1 MTSAPPTENHSNSNG
16 IPDIAGAMPALEL
29 VRIEK
34 SFGGVRALRGA
45 SMSVR
50 AGEIMGLCGENGA
63 GKSTLLKVL
72 AGVHGFGSY
81 TGDVI
86 VGGQVQKLN
95 RPIDARHVGIA
106 VVHQELMLVP
116 ELTVAQNLLL
126 GREPRRFGL
135 VDEVQLESSARADL
149 ARFGFADQIDVTKPV
164 AELGIGLQQ
173 ILEIVRALS
182 LDAKILVLDEPTA
195 ALTGQEARLLL
206 GWLKSLRESGTTC
219 IYVSHR
225 LDEVFELCDR
235 VTVLRD
241 GRTAATLVTSEVTPS
256 RIVAEMVG
264 RNVDLQARAAPLSDQ
279 AKTPI
284 LTLNDF
290 HVNRVMTHNEHKADE
305 TAERRFVVA
314 GVSLSLQPGEI
325 VAVCGA
331 MGSGRTALLSSLFG
345 CARAGS
351 SGEVIL
357 DGKTAQLDS
366 PIAAIRQGL
375 AFVPED
381 RKGRGLVLGMSVAEN
396 LALTSLASRDVMGDG
411 ARFGLV
417 DDVGEARL
425 AERQIRALRIRGDAT
440 ALVSTL
446 SGGNQQKVVLGK
458 WLEHPPKVLLLDE
471 PTRGVDVGAREE
483 IYGILEGLAQ
493 RGVAIL
499 FASSDL
505 VEVLRLAQRII
516 VLRHGRPVG
525 EISALEATENAIV
538 ELSTGASSVS
548 AAAPRSSNSDLT
560 RNRGTS
566 ASSSS
571 LRV

>member
-1 MTSAPPTENHSNSNG
+1 MSDTSSTQNHSASNAD
-16 IPDIAGAMPALEL
+16 PDIAQGMPALEL

-81 TGDVI
+81 SGDVI
-86 VGGQVQKLN
+86 VGGQIQKLY
-95 RPIDARHVGIA
+95 RPIDARGVGIA

-149 ARFGFADQIDVTKPV
+149 ARFGFAEQIDVTKPV
-164 AELGIGLQQ
+164 SELGIGLQQ

-206 GWLKSLRESGTTC
+206 GWLKSLRASGTTC

-241 GRTAATLVTSEVTPS
+241 GRTAATLITSEVTPS
-256 RIVAEMVG
+256 RVVAEMVG
-264 RNVDLQARAAPLSDQ
+264 RNVDLQTRAAPLSDNSK
-279 AKTPI
+279 API
-284 LTLNDF
+284 LTLKDF
-290 HVNRVMTHNEHKADE
+290 NVHRALSHNEHKDDL
-305 TAERRFVVA
+305 AERRFVVA
-314 GVSLSLQPGEI
+314 GVSLSLLPGEI

-331 MGSGRTALLSSLFG
+331 MGSGRTALLSALFG
-345 CARAGS
+345 CARAGV
-351 SGEVIL
+351 SGEVLL
-357 DGKTAQLDS
+357 DGKRAELAS

-425 AERQIRALRIRGDAT
+425 AERQIRALRIRGDADV
-440 ALVSTL
+440 AVSTL

-516 VLRHGRPVG
+516 VLRHGRTVG
-525 EISALEATENAIV
+525 EINAVDATENAIV
-538 ELSTGASSVS
+538 ELSTGASGVS
-548 AAAPRSSNSDLT
+548 AAAARTSNGET
-560 RNRGTS
+560 ARNRGQS
-566 ASSSS
+566 APSSS
-571 LRV
+571 LPA

>member
-1 MTSAPPTENHSNSNG
+1 MSQAPPTQNHSNSNVD
-16 IPDIAGAMPALEL
+16 PDIAQRMPALEL

-34 SFGGVRALRGA
+34 NFGGVRALRGA
-45 SMSVR
+45 SMTVLP
-50 AGEIMGLCGENGA
+50 GEIMGLCGENGA

-81 TGDVI
+81 SGDVI
-86 VGGQVQKLN
+86 VGGELLKLH

-149 ARFGFADQIDVTKPV
+149 ARFGFAEQIDVTKPV
-164 AELGIGLQQ
+164 GELGIGLQQ

-182 LDAKILVLDEPTA
+182 LDAKILILDEPTA

-206 GWLKSLRESGTTC
+206 GWLKQLREAGTTC

-241 GRTAATLVTSEVTPS
+241 GRTAATLVTSETTPS
-256 RIVAEMVG
+256 RVVAEMVG
-264 RNVDLQARAAPLSDQ
+264 RNVDLQTRAAPLTGE
-279 AKTPI
+279 AKKPI
-284 LTLNDF
+284 LTLNNF
-290 HVNRVMTHNEHKADE
+290 NVHRLAAKTEHKSEDGE
-305 TAERRFVVA
+305 ERRFVVS

-331 MGSGRTALLSSLFG
+331 MGSGRTALLSALFG

-351 SGEVIL
+351 SGEVLL
-357 DGKTAQLDS
+357 DGKVAELDS
-366 PIAAIRQGL
+366 PISAIRQGL

-425 AERQIRALRIRGDAT
+425 AERQIRSLRIRGDAS
-440 ALVSTL
+440 AVVSTL

-458 WLEHPPKVLLLDE
+458 WLEHPPKVLLMDE
-471 PTRGVDVGAREE
+471 PTRGVDVGAR
-483 IYGILEGLAQ
+483 
-493 RGVAIL
+493 
-499 FASSDL
+499 
-505 VEVLRLAQRII
+505 
-516 VLRHGRPVG
+516 
-525 EISALEATENAIV
+525 
-538 ELSTGASSVS
+538 
-548 AAAPRSSNSDLT
+548 
-560 RNRGTS
+560 
-566 ASSSS
+566 
-571 LRV
+571 

>member
-1 MTSAPPTENHSNSNG
+1 MSQDLPTQNHSNSNAD
-16 IPDIAGAMPALEL
+16 PDIAQRMPALEL

-45 SMSVR
+45 SMTVLP
-50 AGEIMGLCGENGA
+50 GEIMGLCGENGA

-81 TGDVI
+81 SGDLI
-86 VGGQVQKLN
+86 VGGQLQKLH

-164 AELGIGLQQ
+164 GELGIGLQQ

-182 LDAKILVLDEPTA
+182 LDAEILILDEPTA

-206 GWLKSLRESGTTC
+206 GWLKQLRAAGTTC

-241 GRTAATLVTSEVTPS
+241 GRTAATLVTSETTPS
-256 RIVAEMVG
+256 RVVAEMVG
-264 RNVDLQARAAPLSDQ
+264 RNVDLQTRAAPLTGE
-279 AKTPI
+279 AKKPI
-284 LTLNDF
+284 LTLNNF
-290 HVNRVMTHNEHKADE
+290 NVHRLPAKTEHKSEDAE
-305 TAERRFVVA
+305 ERRFVVS

-331 MGSGRTALLSSLFG
+331 MGSGRTALLSALFG

-351 SGEVIL
+351 SGEVLL
-357 DGKTAQLDS
+357 DGKVAVLDS
-366 PIAAIRQGL
+366 PISAIRQGF

-381 RKGRGLVLGMSVAEN
+381 RKG
-396 LALTSLASRDVMGDG
+396 
-411 ARFGLV
+411 
-417 DDVGEARL
+417 
-425 AERQIRALRIRGDAT
+425 
-440 ALVSTL
+440 
-446 SGGNQQKVVLGK
+446 
-458 WLEHPPKVLLLDE
+458 
-471 PTRGVDVGAREE
+471 
-483 IYGILEGLAQ
+483 
-493 RGVAIL
+493 
-499 FASSDL
+499 
-505 VEVLRLAQRII
+505 
-516 VLRHGRPVG
+516 
-525 EISALEATENAIV
+525 
-538 ELSTGASSVS
+538 
-548 AAAPRSSNSDLT
+548 
-560 RNRGTS
+560 
-566 ASSSS
+566 
-571 LRV
+571 